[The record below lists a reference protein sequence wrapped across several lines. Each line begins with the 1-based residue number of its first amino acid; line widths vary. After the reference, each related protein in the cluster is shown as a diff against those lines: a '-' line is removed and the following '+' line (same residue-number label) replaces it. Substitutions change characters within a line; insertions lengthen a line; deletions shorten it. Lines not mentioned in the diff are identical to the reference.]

1 MYNENNKWY
10 AGSNVPESETSRW
23 RQQNVTAECDT
34 EYQQDDAVNSPKHY
48 VWLKDLCGVEPI
60 DICEYMDFCLGS
72 ALKYILRAGHKHEEG
87 MTDAE
92 KAIQDLNKAI
102 FYLNREIEHIKHK
115 NFLK

>member
-1 MYNENNKWY
+1 MYNEKGTWY
-10 AGSNVPESETSRW
+10 AGSNVPENETNW
-23 RQQNVTAECDT
+23 RRNATAECDT
-34 EYQQDDAVNSPKHY
+34 DYKQDDAVNSPKHY

-60 DICEYMDFCLGS
+60 DICEYMDFCLGN
-72 ALKYILRAGHKHEEG
+72 AIKYCLRAGHKHEEG

>member
-10 AGSNVPESETSRW
+10 AGSNVPENETNW
-23 RQQNVTAECDT
+23 RRNATAECET

-60 DICEYMDFCLGS
+60 DICEYMDFCLGN
-72 ALKYILRAGHKHEEG
+72 AIKYCLRAGHKHEEG

-115 NFLK
+115 NFIK